1 MYVCLCN
8 AITDRDFRAH
18 AAHAECAGC
27 SVSAVYRSLGKKPQ
41 CGKCVPFVRQ
51 LLRQVSRLRRGC
63 LLWPRRVDGRCAEH
77 GRGAPMFK

>member
-18 AAHAECAGC
+18 AHAECEGC
-27 SVSAVYRSLGKKPQ
+27 TVSTVYRSLGKKPQ

-51 LLRQVSRLRRGC
+51 LLRRAVDL
-63 LLWPRRVDGRCAEH
+63 PRPEPAVAAG
-77 GRGAPMFK
+77 